1 MTKGVYGSVTYL
13 LSMCAM
19 NLKKETRE
27 RLVGGLFFFVVLFT
41 WIDKTIVEL
50 SSPVIYLF
58 SCAAPFLAVLILND
72 GRFGR
77 IKMNRISAVLFI
89 AFVLTFLIG
98 AIMTLRMGSVIL
110 AVTYAVAFPL
120 LAMVSSKEKV
130 GMIMRRL
137 CWSVTANF
145 YIIIVLSLIAAD
157 PNEQTQYSG
166 IIVNPNTLGL
176 FSFVAFIA
184 FIYNIYRRRKLYDYA
199 GLGLAA
205 ITVYMTQSRTSLIC
219 VVVATVFI
227 IIALLK
233 SKDRSAVGIKQLAV
247 AILAAVALFCAVFYL
262 SPISEKTH
270 DYINTTLIRDE
281 ARENIRDVE
290 MEERNFDRLIQ
301 SIEGGNFT
309 TGRLGIWQ
317 IYLSQTG
324 IAPNG
329 DDEPL
334 IVNGEEIN
342 MSAHNTYIHL
352 AYCFGLLCGVFYLL
366 YNISVG
372 IVSLKLLVER
382 KNLLYI
388 INFIIVLCYGVV
400 TLVETSYNITSY
412 LICFVYWLLTFT
424 VSFVDLDEEE

>member
-1 MTKGVYGSVTYL
+1 M
-13 LSMCAM
+13 
-19 NLKKETRE
+19 
-27 RLVGGLFFFVVLFT
+27 
-41 WIDKTIVEL
+41 
-50 SSPVIYLF
+50 
-58 SCAAPFLAVLILND
+58 
-72 GRFGR
+72 
-77 IKMNRISAVLFI
+77 
-89 AFVLTFLIG
+89 
-98 AIMTLRMGSVIL
+98 

-372 IVSLKLLVER
+372 IVSIKLMANK

-388 INFIIVLCYGVV
+388 INFIMVLCYGIV
-400 TLVETSYNITSY
+400 TLVETSYNIASY
-412 LICFVYWLLTFT
+412 LICFVYWLMTFT
-424 VSFVDLDEEE
+424 VSFADLDEEE

>member
-1 MTKGVYGSVTYL
+1 MTKGVYGSVTYV
-13 LSMCAM
+13 LSMCAV
-19 NLKKETRE
+19 NFKKETRE
-27 RLVGGLFFFVVLFT
+27 KLIGGLLFFVVLFT

-72 GRFGR
+72 GRFAKM
-77 IKMNRISAVLFI
+77 KMNRISAVLFA

-98 AIMTLRMGSVIL
+98 AVMTSRMGSVIL

-120 LAMVSSKEKV
+120 LAIVSSKEKV

-137 CWSVTANF
+137 CGSVTANF
-145 YIIIVLSLIAAD
+145 YIIIIVSLIVAD

-176 FSFVAFIA
+176 FSVVAFIA
-184 FIYNIYRRRKLYDYA
+184 FIYNIYRRQKLYDYA
-199 GLGLAA
+199 GLGLTV
-205 ITVYMTQSRTSLIC
+205 ITVYMSQSRTSLIC
-219 VVVATVFI
+219 VVIAAVFI

-233 SKDRSAVGIKQLAV
+233 SRERGIAGVKQATIV
-247 AILAAVALFCAVFYL
+247 ILAAAALFCAVFYL
-262 SPISEKTH
+262 SPISEKVH
-270 DYINTTLIRDE
+270 DYVNKELMREE
-281 ARENIRDVE
+281 ARDSIRDVE
-290 MEERNFDRLIQ
+290 MEERNFDRIIQ
-301 SIEGGNFT
+301 GIEDGDFT
-309 TGRLGIWQ
+309 TGRLDIWMG
-317 IYLSQTG
+317 YLSQIGLT
-324 IAPNG
+324 PNG
-329 DDEPL
+329 DDEQL
-334 IVNGEEIN
+334 IINGEEIN